1 MNLDTVAL
9 ILSIVALLA
18 AVVTTLMNIFNDK
31 F

>member
-1 MNLDTVAL
+1 MDLDTVAL